1 VRYAEASAFLYGLAP
16 RGVSLGLTRMRKAL
30 ALRGH
35 PERAQPVVLVA
46 GTNGKGSVASMIAAV
61 LQAQG
66 YRVGLYTSPHL
77 HRIVERFR
85 VQGRPMPERD
95 FARHVAG
102 LRRFLAEPGTPALT
116 FFEACTLLAF
126 EHFAEAQ
133 VDIVVL
139 EVGLGGRLDATNVV
153 KPVVS
158 VITSIAL
165 DHTDRLGNTLGRIAH
180 EKAGILKR
188 GAPLVRGPMPAA
200 AARVIDARARRLRTR
215 NLRIGTEV
223 LVCSEGAYGS
233 VRLGRESY
241 LRLPVPLSGAYQFEN
256 LGCAVGA
263 LHLLGSRGFPWTLS
277 ALRTGLRKLRWP
289 GRLEL
294 FPGVPDVL
302 CDAAH
307 NPHAAEA
314 LAGYLRACG
323 QRYTRIVAVLGAM
336 HDKDHAAMFSP
347 LLPLCVAHIF
357 ATPDTPRAEPASAL
371 AARFGGEAI
380 AEPRRALARARE
392 LAGHNGLVLIAGSIF
407 LMGPL
412 RALLAGERQD
422 PPIAM

>member
-1 VRYAEASAFLYGLAP
+1 
-16 RGVSLGLTRMRKAL
+16 MRKAL

-35 PERAQPVVLVA
+35 PERAQPAVLVA
-46 GTNGKGSVASMIAAV
+46 GTNGKGSVSSMIAAV

-85 VQGRPMPERD
+85 VQGRPMAERD
-95 FARHVAG
+95 FARHVTA
-102 LRRFLAEPGTPALT
+102 LQNFLAEPGAPKLT

-126 EHFAEAQ
+126 EYFAAAR
-133 VDIVVL
+133 VDIIVL

-153 KPVVS
+153 KPQVS

-165 DHTDRLGNTLGRIAH
+165 DHTDRLGTTLDQIAG
-180 EKAGILKR
+180 EKAGIVKR
-188 GAPLVRGPMPAA
+188 GAPLVRGPMPAS
-200 AARVIDARARRLRTR
+200 AARVIDARARSVRAKTLRV
-215 NLRIGTEV
+215 GTEIQV
-223 LVCSEGAYGS
+223 ASEDDFGAVHVGHA
-233 VRLGRESY
+233 GY
-241 LRLPVPLSGAYQFEN
+241 LRLPMPLSGAYQREN
-256 LGCAVGA
+256 LGCAIGA
-263 LHLLGSRGFPWTLS
+263 LHLLAGRGFPWTGK
-277 ALRTGLRKLRWP
+277 ALHKGLRNLRWP

-294 FPGVPDVL
+294 FAGRPSVL

-314 LAGYLRACG
+314 LAAHLRAFAP
-323 QRYTRIVAVLGAM
+323 RYARIVAVLGAM
-336 HDKDHAAMFSP
+336 HDKDHAAMFAP
-347 LLPLCVAHIF
+347 ILPLCAAHVF
-357 ATPDTPRAEPASAL
+357 ATPDTPRAELAAAL

-380 AEPRRALARARE
+380 DEPQRALARARK
-392 LAGHNGLVLIAGSIF
+392 LAGPHGLVLVAGSIF

-412 RALLAGERQD
+412 RALLANERQD